1 MTKIDMILAYLYN
14 KSLISDSELEQLR
27 HNLRN
32 RNIDQEDALEYIIAQ
47 TKADTVNE
55 VLLNV
60 MRIIGDLR

>member
-14 KSLISDSELEQLR
+14 KTLISDSELEQLR

-32 RNIDQEDALEYIIAQ
+32 RNIDQEDALEYIRAQ

>member
-14 KSLISDSELEQLR
+14 KTLISDSELEQLR

>member
-1 MTKIDMILAYLYN
+1 MILAYLYN
-14 KSLISDSELEQLR
+14 KTLISDSELEQLR

>member
-1 MTKIDMILAYLYN
+1 MNKIDMILAYLYN
-14 KSLISDSELEQLR
+14 KTLILDSELEQLR